1 MAKLM
6 TMEEWKKRA
15 TTKDTAPLDMNVFE
29 PMLNGKPLEFT
40 DRGITY
46 SVPIGLDVKYII
58 EAMAELINENIS
70 EDDKTVSD
78 SNRLLAVK
86 FAHNYCQLH
95 ESEVNNDVRDKRQ
108 ESSQPVN

>member
-6 TMEEWKKRA
+6 TMKEWKKQA

-58 EAMAELINENIS
+58 EAMAELINENIN
-70 EDDKTVSD
+70 EQDKAVSG

-86 FAHNYCQLH
+86 FAHNYCQQH
-95 ESEVNNDVRDKRQ
+95 ESEVSGVGGDKR
-108 ESSQPVN
+108 

>member
-6 TMEEWKKRA
+6 TMEEWKKQA

-46 SVPIGLDVKYII
+46 SVPIGLDVKMIF
-58 EAMAELINENIS
+58 ESLAKLVNDNINET
-70 EDDKTVSD
+70 DKTVSD

-95 ESEVNNDVRDKRQ
+95 ESEVNNDGRDKRQ
-108 ESSQPVN
+108 NSSQPVD

>member
-6 TMEEWKKRA
+6 TMEEWKKQA

-58 EAMAELINENIS
+58 EAMAELINENIN
-70 EDDKTVSD
+70 EQDKSVND
-78 SNRLLAVK
+78 SKKLLAVK
-86 FAHNYCQLH
+86 FAHKYCELH
-95 ESEVNNDVRDKRQ
+95 KNNESKVTENGGNK
-108 ESSQPVN
+108 

>member
-1 MAKLM
+1 M
-6 TMEEWKKRA
+6 TMEELKKQA

-58 EAMAELINENIS
+58 ESMAELINENIN
-70 EDDKTVSD
+70 EQDKSVND
-78 SNRLLAVK
+78 SKKLLAVK
-86 FAHNYCQLH
+86 FAHKYCELH
-95 ESEVNNDVRDKRQ
+95 KNDESKVNDSGGDK
-108 ESSQPVN
+108 

>member
-6 TMEEWKKRA
+6 TMKEWKKQA

-58 EAMAELINENIS
+58 EAMAELINENIN
-70 EDDKTVSD
+70 EQDKTVSD

-86 FAHNYCQLH
+86 FVKSYCQQH
-95 ESEVNNDVRDKRQ
+95 ESGVSGVGGDKR
-108 ESSQPVN
+108 

>member
-1 MAKLM
+1 M
-6 TMEEWKKRA
+6 TMEEWKKQA

-58 EAMAELINENIS
+58 EAMAELINENINE
-70 EDDKTVSD
+70 EDKSVND
-78 SNRLLAVK
+78 SRKLLAVK
-86 FAHNYCQLH
+86 FAHKYCELH
-95 ESEVNNDVRDKRQ
+95 KNDESKVNDSGGNK
-108 ESSQPVN
+108 